1 MCTNNDIQELLPAY
15 LEQALDQNERARVE
29 GHLSSCGDCR
39 TELELLR
46 LLAAEPV
53 PDPGE
58 AFWAAMPGK
67 VFRQVRSEEQQKR
80 SWWGS
85 RIPLSLTLPRWT
97 WAAVAVLIVASASWL
112 LVRPVPAPIARV
124 ATPERS
130 AVRTTLTPADAMEL
144 ADLSDTEV
152 DAVDH
157 WATGELAL
165 LQDDYL
171 DSMQNNADLS
181 VEDRLTELNTEELE
195 SLSRMLDSQN
205 EES

>member
-46 LLAAEPV
+46 VLAAEPV

-85 RIPLSLTLPRWT
+85 RVPLILTLPRWT

-130 AVRTTLTPADAMEL
+130 AVRTTLTPAEAMEL

-152 DAVDH
+152 DAVDL